1 MIRIYLLDDH
11 EIVRRGLRWL
21 LESEPDLE
29 VVGGS
34 GSAVEAAARIPALR
48 PDVAILDTQL
58 PDGSGIDVCRQVR
71 SVDPSIRCLV
81 LTAHADDEAVLAAI
95 VAGASGYVLKTASC
109 DGLAEAVRR
118 VAAGE
123 SLLDAAQVARLAE
136 RVRSPDPSD
145 ERLALLSPQ
154 EMAVLRNIAEG
165 LSNRQIAERMFL
177 TEKTVKNYVSNVFA
191 KLGVERRTQAAILA
205 RRLLG
210 ADRPQAPDPR

>member
-48 PDVAILDTQL
+48 PDVAILDAQL

-205 RRLLG
+205 SRLPR
-210 ADRPQAPDPR
+210 AERPQAKDQG

>member
-11 EIVRRGLRWL
+11 DIVRRGLRWL

-29 VVGGS
+29 VVGAS

-48 PDVAILDTQL
+48 PDVAILDAQL
-58 PDGSGIDVCRQVR
+58 PDGSGIEVCRQVR
-71 SVDPSIRCLV
+71 SVDPSIKGLI
-81 LTAHADDEAVLAAI
+81 LTAHADDEAMLAAI

-109 DGLAEAVRR
+109 DGLAEAVRQ
-118 VAAGE
+118 VAAGR
-123 SLLDAAQVARLAE
+123 SLLDTTQVARLAD
-136 RVRSPDPSD
+136 RVRSPDPAD
-145 ERLALLSPQ
+145 DRLALLSPQ

-191 KLGVERRTQAAILA
+191 KLGVERRTQAALLA
-205 RRLLG
+205 SRMLR
-210 ADRPQAPDPR
+210 AERPHATDPG

>member
-1 MIRIYLLDDH
+1 MIRIYLLDH

-48 PDVAILDTQL
+48 PDVAILDAQL

-123 SLLDAAQVARLAE
+123 SLLDAARVARLAE

-205 RRLLG
+205 SRLPR
-210 ADRPQAPDPR
+210 AERPQATDPG